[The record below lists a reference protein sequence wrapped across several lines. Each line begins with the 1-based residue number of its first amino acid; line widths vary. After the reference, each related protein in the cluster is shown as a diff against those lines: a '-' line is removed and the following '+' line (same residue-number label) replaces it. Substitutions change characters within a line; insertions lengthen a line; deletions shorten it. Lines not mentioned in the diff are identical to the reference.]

1 MFIDMKKNSY
11 SDTDLDAVDFV
22 CAIGTMT
29 GYPDGSFHPE
39 ENLSN
44 AEMCS
49 ILTRLFVSI
58 PAETEKSVFYKDH
71 WAARYI
77 AWVEDQL
84 SKNKRLLWFNEKNL
98 NSSLSCKKVDELFR
112 FFFEPLIQPDCW
124 PNEAALDE
132 TGNATR
138 LKVAYKIFYFCL
150 HFFYQIEEYNIMEL
164 LEFWKSSFVNPYRLL
179 LNISATGMVKTPNLK
194 DSSNKK
200 VLYKLTLLKD
210 IEPIQAPDIYK
221 ELNTIDKIEAQCR
234 EVFTLSCG
242 NAYHYTSLDALY
254 QMLTKSKECLEDG
267 NIGIKMFMGNAEY
280 LNDPKEGQYFDET
293 TSSDSERSDNILH
306 PKDTYVLSLTK
317 DKEERLPLWVQYG
330 ANGTG
335 CRIEFEISKSDDFH
349 DVLYIDSDA
358 NLNAQ
363 AGSAI
368 QALKKYI
375 KKQQK
380 PVISN
385 YAKEVIAQMK
395 YYIKPIFYEYEAEI
409 RHFSSSLPQYSNV
422 YPSPRPGEVVP
433 RLYCELN
440 KALKVKSIMLGPKC
454 QNPNHIALFLY
465 RCGVPEV
472 RMSRIEFK

>member
-1 MFIDMKKNSY
+1 MFIDLKTNSY
-11 SDTDLDAVDFV
+11 SETDLDAAGFA
-22 CAIGTMT
+22 CSIGVMS
-29 GYPDGSFHPE
+29 GYTDGAFHPE
-39 ENLSN
+39 KNLSN
-44 AEMCS
+44 AEICS

-58 PAETEKSVFYKDH
+58 PAEIEKNVFYKDH

-84 SKNKRLLWFNEKNL
+84 SKRNLSLWFDEKEL
-98 NSSLSCKKVDELFR
+98 NSFVSCQKVDELFL
-112 FFFEPLIQPDCW
+112 FFFKPLIQPNCR
-124 PNEAALDE
+124 PNEAVPDA

-150 HFFYQIEEYNIMEL
+150 YFFYQIETHNVMEL
-164 LEFWKSSFVNPYRLL
+164 LEFWKFSFVNPYRLL
-179 LNISATGMVKTPNLK
+179 LNISATEMVKTPKLK
-194 DSSNKK
+194 EASDKK
-200 VLYKLTLLKD
+200 AFYKLTLLKD
-210 IEPIQAPDIYK
+210 VEPRQAPDIYK
-221 ELNTIDKIEAQCR
+221 EFNTIDNIEAQCR
-234 EVFTLSCG
+234 EAFTPYPG

-254 QMLTKSKECLEDG
+254 QMLTKSKESFEDG

-293 TSSDSERSDNILH
+293 TSSDSEKIDNILH

-317 DKEERLPLWVQYG
+317 DEEERLPLWVQYG

-335 CRIEFEISKSDDFH
+335 CRIEFEIAESDDFH
-349 DVLYIDSDA
+349 DVLYISSDA

-363 AGSAI
+363 AGNAI
-368 QALKKYI
+368 QTLKEYI
-375 KKQQK
+375 RTHQK
-380 PVISN
+380 PVIIN
-385 YAKEVIAQMK
+385 YAKEVIAQIK

-409 RHFSSSLPQYSNV
+409 RHFSSSLPQFANV

-454 QNPNHIALFLY
+454 PNPNHIALFLY